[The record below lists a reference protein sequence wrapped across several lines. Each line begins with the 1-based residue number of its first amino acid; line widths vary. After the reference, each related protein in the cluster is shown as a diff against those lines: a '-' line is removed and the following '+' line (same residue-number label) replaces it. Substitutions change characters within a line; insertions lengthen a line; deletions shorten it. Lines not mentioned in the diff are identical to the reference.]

1 MPETDPFML
10 DRKRSILS
18 IVDIQEKLAAVMS
31 ERVAVTEATK
41 KLIVASK
48 RLGIPMLVT
57 EQYPAGLGPTDP
69 GLVEAMEDA
78 YKPIE
83 KLAFGCGGEPKYL
96 DALAE
101 TGKAQVLL
109 CGMETHVCV
118 LQTCMQLLDNDYVVH
133 VAADAVCSRR
143 AEDKALAIQT
153 MRQAGAVITTVETAA
168 FQWLKF
174 AGTPE
179 FKDLIKLFK

>member
-1 MPETDPFML
+1 MPETDKFML
-10 DRKRSILS
+10 DRKHSILS

-31 ERVAVTEATK
+31 DRAVVTEATK
-41 KLIVASK
+41 KLIVAAK
-48 RLGIPMLVT
+48 RLDIPMLVT
-57 EQYPAGLGPTDP
+57 EQYPAGLGLTETELAD
-69 GLVEAMEDA
+69 AMGDA

-83 KLAFGCGGEPKYL
+83 KLAFGCGGEPAYL
-96 DALAE
+96 DALAD

-143 AEDKALAIQT
+143 ADDKAAAIAT
-153 MRQAGAVITTVETAA
+153 MRQAGAVVTTVEAA
-168 FQWLKF
+168 VFQWLEC